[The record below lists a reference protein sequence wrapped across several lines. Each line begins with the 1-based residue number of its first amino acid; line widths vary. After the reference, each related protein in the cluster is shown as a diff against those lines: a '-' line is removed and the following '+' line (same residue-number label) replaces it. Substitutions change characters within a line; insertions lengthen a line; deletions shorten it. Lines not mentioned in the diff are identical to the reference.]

1 MFLNAVQNV
10 VNYQIK
16 PALSKCT
23 LLYILMTR
31 TSFWEWNYTICIFE
45 ECHWKNFHSVL
56 ISISKLECLRRLHFF
71 PIKINVCPLFFLNA
85 ISVLV
90 YTEKFILFRRV
101 HIVASTLLRNL
112 IFQNS
117 RIKKSTIY
125 NLYISL
131 QFLRD
136 KNDVLLILSK
146 KKK

>member
-56 ISISKLECLRRLHFF
+56 ISISKLECLRRLHFS